1 MARTPAD
8 ERFLEERDALAPLGE
23 PAALLPTPEV
33 DMTPPAGLP
42 GAPTAVPTSG
52 ASPNP
57 YGPGADAAAFE
68 AALRDRQNADTT
80 ATFEDA
86 ATLFNKAG
94 GGTAGD
100 LAASTRAHRDDS
112 FNDVMHR
119 RAIADQ
125 DAATKK
131 KQHEEALA
139 AALELPDSPETKK
152 ILDFYGATTVGKAM
166 LGNMTPEQRA
176 RLTGNMIPGAK
187 ELLASDTELM
197 KEHLKAQ
204 AKLPGPGGVPDPSV
218 AALAKMLESD
228 YPEKFAVIKDDFL
241 KSDPKRA
248 GTMASLFL
256 RQNLP
261 STSLFTDIDGW
272 IRERDRKK
280 HLTTLPPPLNGPQP
294 PTINS
299 GGEHPIPTDIG
310 VKEPGSIPATPAPA
324 SAPTPETPKAR
335 FLRENAMRSLG
346 APNKGWEFDPEVTA
360 GQVAPPAKKEVDAAR
375 KLTTAASTGLDYGER
390 IAGFL
395 AKHPDGYPSGPDA
408 TAAQGWQVGLQTMVR
423 TANEMGVYRPAE
435 QPMINKA
442 TSDPTSLTTI
452 LKSAVGIHDLKTELS
467 TLMEEMRQR
476 AWVANQQAHIHPTA
490 DNTRWAGFKPVVAG
504 AQPTPQGPPGGSLSG
519 PTKRLRNK
527 VTGLIQDFTPEQ
539 AQKLLNGG

>member
-125 DAATKK
+125 DTATKK

-204 AKLPGPGGVPDPSV
+204 TKLPGPGVDSTV
-218 AALAKMLESD
+218 ATLATMLEQ
-228 YPEKFAVIKDDFL
+228 KFPDQFAPVKEQFL
-241 KSDPKRA
+241 KIDPKHA
-248 GTMASLFL
+248 TAVASAFL
-256 RQNLP
+256 REHQP
-261 STSLFTDIDGW
+261 STTVFTDPNTGNMFG
-272 IRERDRKK
+272 RNRKDP
-280 HLTTLPPPLNGPQP
+280 LTTLPTPLNGPPSAPSADPNSAP
-294 PTINS
+294 PLDTS
-299 GGEHPIPTDIG
+299 IP
-310 VKEPGSIPATPAPA
+310 VKEPG
-324 SAPTPETPKAR
+324 PTPTSTSPKTGPKVPVQAPGETPLDFKNRRKAIA
-335 FLRENAMRSLG
+335 ESH
-346 APNKGWEFDPEVTA
+346 PIKGWEFDPEVYTD
-360 GQVAPPAKKEVDAAR
+360 PAAVPDKKTLAHANEIG
-375 KLTTAASTGLDYGER
+375 TGATNILDFSDR
-390 IAGFL
+390 VL
-395 AKHPDGYPSGPDA
+395 KWLDKHPDGLLAGKSVSEIEPWL
-408 TAAQGWQVGLQTMVR
+408 QGLTTNVR
-423 TANEMGVYRPAE
+423 KVNDMGVYRSFDAPLIK
-435 QPMINKA
+435 QLVK
-442 TSDPTSLTTI
+442 DPTDIKNI
-452 LKSAVGIHDLKTELS
+452 LMSAVGLIDLRKQFT
-467 TLMEEMRQR
+467 TLQEESQQR
-476 AWVANQQAHIHPTA
+476 AWDTFQQARAHPTR
-490 DNTRWAGFKPVVAG
+490 DNERWADFKPVTHGSPSAAPNRKQGKDGNWYVKGPSGWVPAG
-504 AQPTPQGPPGGSLSG
+504 AP
-519 PTKRLRNK
+519 
-527 VTGLIQDFTPEQ
+527 
-539 AQKLLNGG
+539 